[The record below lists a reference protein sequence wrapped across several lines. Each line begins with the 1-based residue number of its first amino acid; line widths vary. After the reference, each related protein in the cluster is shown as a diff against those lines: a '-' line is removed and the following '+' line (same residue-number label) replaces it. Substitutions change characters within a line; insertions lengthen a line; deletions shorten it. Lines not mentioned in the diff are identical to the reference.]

1 MKYRILTLVLAAMI
15 FTAEGKDRTLGPLQ
29 KLLHPDGGRS
39 ALDTYL
45 EQSGA
50 ILHRPV
56 DLTPTPG
63 SAYHAGGL
71 LGDLTRD
78 RRGSGVDDLI
88 TINVNDQA
96 SAVSKGATNTSRK
109 SSTKNGINA
118 LMGTLPITNPLTNL
132 AGLSGSTQVQG
143 TGETSRS
150 TSIST
155 TVTAY
160 VTHVMGNGNLAVR
173 GVKDIWVNSERQ
185 LVEVRGIIR
194 PGDLTSGNQITSD
207 KLALLEIRING
218 KGVVNDAVKRPFFLY
233 RILLGLLPF

>member
-1 MKYRILTLVLAAMI
+1 MRLRFIVLCGVACFELSA
-15 FTAEGKDRTLGPLQ
+15 KDRVPGPLQ
-29 KLLHPDGGRS
+29 KLLGGKS
-39 ALDTYL
+39 ALDAYL

-50 ILHRPV
+50 VPHRAT
-56 DLTPTPG
+56 DTTPTPG

-96 SAVSKGATNTSRK
+96 SAVSKGSTNTARK
-109 SSTKNGINA
+109 SSSKQGVNA
-118 LMGTLPITNPLTNL
+118 LLGVLPATSPYVNFAN
-132 AGLSGSTQVQG
+132 LSGSTQLQG

-160 VTHVMGNGNLAVR
+160 VTHVMANGNLAVR
-173 GVKDIWVNSERQ
+173 GVKDIWVNAERQ

-194 PGDLTSGNQITSD
+194 PGDLTSGNQISSD
-207 KLALLEIRING
+207 KLALLEVRING
-218 KGVVNDAVKRPFFLY
+218 KGVVNDAVRRPFFLY
-233 RILLGLLPF
+233 RILMGLLSF

>member
-1 MKYRILTLVLAAMI
+1 LKYKIQSLVLVAMSFI
-15 FTAEGKDRTLGPLQ
+15 ADGKDRNLGPLQ
-29 KLLHPDGGRS
+29 KLLNSNGGKS
-39 ALDTYL
+39 ALDSYL

-50 ILHRPV
+50 IPHRPV

-63 SAYHAGGL
+63 SAYHPGGL

-78 RRGSGVDDLI
+78 RRGSGIDDLI

-109 SSTKNGINA
+109 SSTKTGVNA
-118 LMGTLPITNPLTNL
+118 LMGVLPATNPLTNL
-132 AGLSGSTQVQG
+132 AGATGSTQIQG

-160 VTHVMGNGNLAVR
+160 VTHVMSNGNLAVR